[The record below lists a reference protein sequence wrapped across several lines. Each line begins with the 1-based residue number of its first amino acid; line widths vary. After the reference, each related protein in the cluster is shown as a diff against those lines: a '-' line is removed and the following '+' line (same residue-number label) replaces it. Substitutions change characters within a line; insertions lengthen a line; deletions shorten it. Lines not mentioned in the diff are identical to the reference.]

1 MWRRLNSTA
10 LMNSSVKCILQ
21 GTKSLGIESQVAIQN
36 YFSTQFSVCK
46 AVNYLHLL
54 SLFKH
59 LKRMNGVQA
68 HFKNIESL
76 RNPAAGNSCC
86 FPLQAASPPGLLLQ
100 QFLQHRVI
108 RLNIFFSVI
117 YYFAHFQRS
126 AVGLKLC
133 ALRTVASILCLSK
146 VAVFSG

>member
-36 YFSTQFSVCK
+36 YFSAQFSVCK

-59 LKRMNGVQA
+59 LNSMNGVQA

-100 QFLQHRVI
+100 FLQHHVI
-108 RLNIFFSVI
+108 RLNIFFSAI

-133 ALRTVASILCLSK
+133 TLRTAPFILCSSK
-146 VAVFSG
+146 VGVFSG